1 MSRKKTGHSK
11 PEIPP
16 EPSGGNGMLI
26 VVATPIGNLEDLT
39 LRALRR
45 LQEADMILA
54 EDTRRTRKLMNH
66 YDISCPVVS
75 YYQEIERKKAPD
87 LLRQLK
93 DGRQLA
99 LVTDA
104 GTPAISDPGTYLI
117 NQAREQ
123 GIPVEILPG
132 ASAVVT
138 ALAGAGLPTEAFTFI
153 GFLPPKTGARK
164 RLLEQLKFRAE
175 TLVFFISPHR
185 LQAELEDMHAAWGDR
200 EASLCREMTK
210 IHEEFLRAPLS
221 RLITLAPEKS
231 LGEATL
237 VVRGSTGGIEEAPES
252 IQAQLAR
259 LQHEGL
265 SLNQAVSRVAKRR
278 GLPRSEV
285 YVLAHLL
292 NKKSN

>member
-1 MSRKKTGHSK
+1 MSGQAAGRPVPGLEHEKH
-11 PEIPP
+11 
-16 EPSGGNGMLI
+16 GGPGTLI

-45 LQEADMILA
+45 LREADMILA
-54 EDTRRTRKLMNH
+54 EDTRRTRKLMSH

-75 YYQEIERKKAPD
+75 YYQEVERQKAPD
-87 LLRQLK
+87 LLRQLRS
-93 DGRQLA
+93 GRHLA

-104 GTPAISDPGTYLI
+104 GTPGISDPGTYLV
-117 NQAREQ
+117 NQAREN
-123 GIPVEILPG
+123 GLPVEILPG
-132 ASAVVT
+132 ASALVT
-138 ALAGAGLPTEAFTFI
+138 ALAGAGLPAETFTFI
-153 GFLPPKTGARK
+153 GFLPPKAGARK
-164 RLLEQLKFRAE
+164 RQLELLKFRAE

-185 LQAELEDMHAAWGDR
+185 LRDELEDMLSAWGDR
-200 EASLCREMTK
+200 EAGLCREMTK

-221 RLITLAPEKS
+221 RLVELAPDKS

-237 VVRGSTGGIEEAPES
+237 VVRGSTVREAEVS
-252 IQAQLAR
+252 EGIQAHLVR
-259 LQHEGL
+259 LQGEGF